1 MMNRLSLSPRRVF
14 SVKHLL
20 VLMLALAL
28 SVVSSHK
35 ASASQPYALQYSQL
49 STSKWLSNGHTFYR
63 VTFTFSTGGYDV
75 NFPPS
80 VTRLLDGS
88 GNLTNDFTMNVSAT
102 GPSPGDIVTYQIT
115 KISATYDLGAL
126 TAGQRYTFTITQP
139 LNPTTLQSVAFTP

>member
-14 SVKHLL
+14 SVKHLF

-35 ASASQPYALQYSQL
+35 ASATQPYALQYSQL
-49 STSKWLSNGHTFYR
+49 STNKWLSNGHTYYK

-75 NFPPS
+75 NFPPT
-80 VTRLLDGS
+80 VTRLLDNA

-102 GPSPGDIVTYQIT
+102 GPSPGEIVTSQIPRFQR
-115 KISATYDLGAL
+115 L
-126 TAGQRYTFTITQP
+126 TTW
-139 LNPTTLQSVAFTP
+139 VH